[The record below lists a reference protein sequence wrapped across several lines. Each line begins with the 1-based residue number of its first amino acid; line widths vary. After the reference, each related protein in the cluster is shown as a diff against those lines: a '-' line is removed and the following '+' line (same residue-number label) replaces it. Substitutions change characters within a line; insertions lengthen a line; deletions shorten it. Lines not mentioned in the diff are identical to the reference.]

1 MSESHERLAKVP
13 VARKYL
19 LGAVL
24 TISIIVLLWMVLH
37 SEALHPESIDQPEM
51 SMKKLWW
58 FGIPVMLVAA
68 LFAGRWV
75 MTSQQAQARQAQFK
89 LETKKAE
96 LALAEGRA
104 EQGHREYVLEVI
116 SMGVTL
122 DKYRQGKL
130 WEALQAGNAYTS
142 LREKDP
148 KKYPWGETDKLQMMG
163 GRGGDTL
170 ENGAGYTVMDW
181 GVPVFNARPACHSI
195 QCRDSPVAPD
205 SGLVASA
212 DSSGMGSHLFVVG
225 PRRFEDRPD
234 HILDDIF
241 DFFDTNPDIPYV
253 IFNSDDGMDVRE
265 MYKPDGAPNLV
276 KEGYYVP
283 EMPDTSTLFLLARRE
298 RVDAVR
304 PFAFEDV
311 DEELSVEI
319 LNRDGI
325 GRRLFLAYLD
335 LMNTVPKKPTTSH
348 THFETPRQ
356 PLINEWLPA
365 AAKFAVR
372 HDIRGTGPTS
382 FLDRELHAKRRP
394 PLDWKPTPWFPVP
407 WNNRQ
412 LKEFDS
418 MPTLGFV
425 HRPVFVN
432 MTDEH
437 GKPLHRRDLRENALR
452 NGWHAALKTL
462 PEAQRTKGPARIIA
476 AAGEQKEQLLALH
489 GVLSRYAQEGGPE
502 IDTGKVDQ
510 FINTD
515 HRLGNTGANTLFM
528 QMAIGVMGSYRAGGA
543 SAAINLR
550 DPKEASIVFI
560 TPPSDEKRKSQ
571 YHAHGGDVF
580 RHIHSPSID
589 PSNYAPP
596 GAAAAR
602 PPIPDR

>member
-1 MSESHERLAKVP
+1 MNAPARHAHKAPAV
-13 VARKYL
+13 RKYL

-24 TISIIVLLWMVLH
+24 ALFIVVALWMALDLNM
-37 SEALHPESIDQPEM
+37 LHPDSINQPETT
-51 SMKKLWW
+51 MKKLWW
-58 FGIPVMLVAA
+58 FSAPVVLLA
-68 LFAGRWV
+68 LFFGARWV
-75 MTSQQAQARQAQFK
+75 IASQQAQARQVQFR

-96 LALAEGRA
+96 RVLAEGRA
-104 EQGHREYVLEVI
+104 EQGRREYVLEII

-130 WEALQAGNAYTS
+130 WDALQTGNAYTS
-142 LREKDP
+142 IREKDP
-148 KKYPWGETDKLQMMG
+148 KKYPWGAIDKLQMMG

-181 GVPVFNARPACHSI
+181 GVPVFNARPACHSVT
-195 QCRDSPVAPD
+195 CRDSPIAPD

-212 DSSGMGSHLFVVG
+212 DSSGMASHLFVVG

-241 DFFDTNPDIPYV
+241 DFFDANPDIPYI
-253 IFNSDDGMDVRE
+253 IFNSDDGMDIRD
-265 MYKPDGAPNLV
+265 MYKPDGAPDLV
-276 KEGYYVP
+276 REGYYVP
-283 EMPDTSTLFLLARRE
+283 EMPDASTLFLLARRE
-298 RVDAVR
+298 RVDAIR

-311 DEELSVEI
+311 DEAKGVEV

-325 GRRLFLAYLD
+325 GRRMFLTYTALTR
-335 LMNTVPKKPTTSH
+335 TVP
-348 THFETPRQ
+348 TPPKTEHNPFDIERQ
-356 PLINEWLPA
+356 PLIDEWLPA

-382 FLDRELHAKRRP
+382 FIDGALNAKHRP

-407 WNNRQ
+407 WNNLQ

-432 MTDEH
+432 MSDEH
-437 GKPLHRRDLRENALR
+437 GKPLSRRDLRERALLD
-452 NGWHAALKTL
+452 GWHTALKTL
-462 PEAQRTKGPARIIA
+462 PEAQRAKGPARIIA
-476 AAGEQKEQLLALH
+476 ATDHQKEQLLALH
-489 GVLSRYAQEGGPE
+489 GVLSRYAHAGGPE
-502 IDTGKVDQ
+502 IDTGRVDQ

-560 TPPSDEKRKSQ
+560 TPPSDEKRKTQ
-571 YHAHGGDVF
+571 YHANGGDVF
-580 RHIHSPSID
+580 RHIHSHSID
-589 PSNYAPP
+589 PANYAPP
-596 GAAAAR
+596 GATAAAT
-602 PPIPDR
+602 PAQP